1 MKRKCNNRAHQK
13 LNVRGQTAG
22 CKASSFLKKY
32 NIVFALQST
41 VVKFQEWKNLEKQ
54 FSVEK
59 KIGVLLINSKVT
71 NKYVSLNR
79 PIQTSKTPSSLS
91 WSQNQSSN
99 VEIIQNFPPHIDPT
113 NTFLTDQKKKIEQL
127 SRINL
132 FQASTLLIGC
142 DSQQQVSDIFEL
154 IINNKNVLLPS
165 FSSSMTQK
173 IFPWLNC
180 KLRYLRNQKILVG
193 GIHKRIK
200 YSHLD
205 FYQQNNKNSMTY
217 PNFRDSLLKKIALFL
232 TIYLTFFQQTV
243 ASTTPSKIPISS
255 NSLKTNISTSF

>member
-1 MKRKCNNRAHQK
+1 MKRRCNNRAHQK

-41 VVKFQEWKNLEKQ
+41 VVKLQEWKNLEKQ

-59 KIGVLLINSKVT
+59 KIGALLINSKVT

-79 PIQTSKTPSSLS
+79 PNQTFNTLSSFS
-91 WSQNQSSN
+91 WRPNQGSN
-99 VEIIQNFPPHIDPT
+99 VAINQNFPPHIDPA
-113 NTFLTDQKKKIEQL
+113 NTLFTQQKKKIEQL

-142 DSQQQVSDIFEL
+142 ESQQQVSDIFEL
-154 IINNKNVLLPS
+154 IINNKNLLLSSFS
-165 FSSSMTQK
+165 FSSSMTQM

-180 KLRYLRNQKILVG
+180 KLRYLPYQKILVG

-217 PNFRDSLLKKIALFL
+217 PNFRDSLLKKIALLF

-243 ASTTPSKIPISS
+243 ASTTPNKI
-255 NSLKTNISTSF
+255 SF

>member
-1 MKRKCNNRAHQK
+1 MKRRCNNRGHQK
-13 LNVRGQTAG
+13 LNFRGQTAG

-41 VVKFQEWKNLEKQ
+41 VVKLQEWKNLEKQ

-59 KIGVLLINSKVT
+59 KIGALLINSKVT
-71 NKYVSLNR
+71 NKYVSLNQ
-79 PIQTSKTPSSLS
+79 PNQTSKALSSLS
-91 WSQNQSSN
+91 LRQNQNSN
-99 VEIIQNFPPHIDPT
+99 VAVNQNFPAHINPT
-113 NTFLTDQKKKIEQL
+113 NTFFIEQKKKIEQL

-142 DSQQQVSDIFEL
+142 ESQQQVSDIFEL
-154 IINNKNVLLPS
+154 IINNKNLLLPS
-165 FSSSMTQK
+165 FSFPSSMTQI

-180 KLRYLRNQKILVG
+180 KLRYLRYQKILVG

-217 PNFRDSLLKKIALFL
+217 PNFRDSLLKKIALLL
-232 TIYLTFFQQTV
+232 TIYLTFFQQTI
-243 ASTTPSKIPISS
+243 ASTTPSKMP
-255 NSLKTNISTSF
+255 F